1 MAPSP
6 KQGPQVLGL
15 EETLTA
21 IRLAQPKE
29 AWAEADQVSQRC
41 WSSFEYCQIRGWLAG
56 WLAGWVAGWLVGSL
70 AGWSV
75 GWLDAGLGLVVAGP
89 SLPHDGSD
97 LACACVGFAVTGLGL
112 STLIPTVRACV
123 ARECE
128 LKSSI
133 EYTQKDRMGGAIC
146 G

>member
-56 WLAGWVAGWLVGSL
+56 WLAGWVAGWLGGWL
-70 AGWSV
+70 AGWLAVVRIALTVVVSPL
-75 GWLDAGLGLVVAGP
+75 WASNKIHHRTAKIHLQLSSLNLFETELVVAI
-89 SLPHDGSD
+89 L
-97 LACACVGFAVTGLGL
+97 F
-112 STLIPTVRACV
+112 
-123 ARECE
+123 
-128 LKSSI
+128 
-133 EYTQKDRMGGAIC
+133 
-146 G
+146 